1 MRLST
6 AGLFSRANSSRI
18 SAQKMQKLYAPPLP
32 KHMMP
37 TNNPFYSRKFVS
49 KSKSERDREQKES
62 FKEWVSSSGNR
73 AIKRKVRKAES

>member
-6 AGLFSRANSSRI
+6 AGIFSRANSNRI

-37 TNNPFYSRKFVS
+37 TNNPFYSRKFVQAGGYP
-49 KSKSERDREQKES
+49 ERDREQKES
-62 FKEWVSSSGNR
+62 FKEWVAASGNR
-73 AIKRKVRKAES
+73 AIKRKVRGKG